1 LHFPALPA
9 KHPETNFRF
18 DGPGFLPIGAR
29 MPPEPHILIV
39 EDDREIRTLVARF
52 LKANGFR
59 VSTAGDG
66 REMDR
71 VLADSRIDLVVLDL
85 MLPRED
91 GLSICRRLR
100 ATTKLPI
107 VIISAK
113 GEELD
118 RVVGLELG
126 ADDYIVKPFG
136 SREVLARVR
145 AVLRRASTQAGEA
158 GPPHP
163 GAFRFDGWTLDSL
176 RRTLVDPAGAR
187 ISITDGEF
195 DLLRVFCQRAGRVL
209 SRDQLIDLTQG
220 RAAGPNER
228 SIDILVVRL
237 RRKIEAD
244 PQDPRFIRTVRS
256 GGYLFTPD
264 VEAL

>member
-1 LHFPALPA
+1 
-9 KHPETNFRF
+9 
-18 DGPGFLPIGAR
+18 
-29 MPPEPHILIV
+29 MSPEPHILIV
-39 EDDREIRTLVARF
+39 EDDREIRALTARF

-59 VSTAGDG
+59 VSMAGDG

-71 VLADSRIDLVVLDL
+71 MLADSRIDLVILDL

-100 ATTKLPI
+100 ATTRLPI

-145 AVLRRASTQAGEA
+145 AVLRRSASQSADP
-158 GPPHP
+158 GPLHS
-163 GAFRFDGWTLDSL
+163 GAFRFHGWMLDSL

-187 ISITDGEF
+187 ISVTDGEF
-195 DLLRVFCQRAGRVL
+195 DLLRVFCQRAGRLL

-228 SIDILVVRL
+228 SVDILVVRL
-237 RRKIEAD
+237 RRKIETD
-244 PQDPRFIRTVRS
+244 PQNPQFIRTVRS

-264 VEAL
+264 VEVL

>member
-1 LHFPALPA
+1 ML
-9 KHPETNFRF
+9 
-18 DGPGFLPIGAR
+18 
-29 MPPEPHILIV
+29 PEPHILIV
-39 EDDREIRTLVARF
+39 EDDREIRALVARF

-71 VLADSRIDLVVLDL
+71 VLADSRIDLVILDL
-85 MLPRED
+85 MLPGED

-100 ATTKLPI
+100 ATQKLPI

-145 AVLRRASTQAGEA
+145 AVLRRTAAQPAGA
-158 GPPHP
+158 DTVLPA
-163 GAFRFDGWTLDSL
+163 AFRFHGWMLDSL
-176 RRTLVDPAGAR
+176 RRTLVDPNGAR
-187 ISITDGEF
+187 ISVTDGEF
-195 DLLRVFCQRAGRVL
+195 DLLRVFCQRAGRLL

-244 PQDPRFIRTVRS
+244 PQDPQFIRTVRS

-264 VEAL
+264 VETL